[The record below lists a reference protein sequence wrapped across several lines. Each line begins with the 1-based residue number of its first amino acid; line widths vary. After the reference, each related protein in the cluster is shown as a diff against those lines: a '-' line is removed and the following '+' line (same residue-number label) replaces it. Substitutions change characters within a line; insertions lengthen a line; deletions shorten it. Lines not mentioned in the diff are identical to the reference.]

1 MGKKATWILAIKRLV
16 ACNSNEGHKKS
27 RKGRGRLKR
36 GSFFPFFREP
46 SSIEQILEETD
57 QHNVYAP
64 TTQSQSQPESQPQA
78 PPPPPPPQPPPS
90 PPPPQTQSQPQSQSP
105 PQPQSQPQPPKPQA
119 QAQPSS
125 SSSRRHV
132 SPPPKRLTSPPRITS
147 PPKVSHTPEPTLQQR
162 HLSAT
167 RIQAVYRGYTARK
180 NTRNLTGLGRF
191 QKVVTSISVKRQTVN
206 AMKQMQLLI
215 RVQTQIQ
222 SRRVQMLENQAL
234 KPQPDSSNSQN
245 QSEEHWDGSL
255 VTKEEREARLQRKAD
270 ALIKRERAM
279 AYAYSH
285 QLSKGTPTA
294 THNLPWWWKWLQHQL
309 PYHTTATLKNHQ
321 FATTPSRSTHK
332 QLDRPTT
339 PMSSSSTNRFMK
351 ARKAASLYSMKDD
364 DSLRSCPPFS
374 VPHYMSPTAST
385 RAKARPTSNP
395 KERCGTPTTPGSCS
409 DTSKRRL
416 SFPFTPNSARSVGD
430 FSMDSSLGRKPFNR
444 FV

>member
-1 MGKKATWILAIKRLV
+1 MGKKATWILAIRRLV

-46 SSIEQILEETD
+46 SSIEEILGEID
-57 QHNVYAP
+57 QHNAYVP
-64 TTQSQSQPESQPQA
+64 TTQSQPQ
-78 PPPPPPPQPPPS
+78 PPPPPPPS
-90 PPPPQTQSQPQSQSP
+90 PPPQTQTQSQSQSP
-105 PQPQSQPQPPKPQA
+105 PQQPPPQPRSQPQPPKA

-132 SPPPKRLTSPPRITS
+132 SPPPPPPPPKRLTS
-147 PPKVSHTPEPTLQQR
+147 PPKVSHTPEPTLQQH

-180 NTRNLTGLGRF
+180 STRNLTGLGRL

-234 KPQPDSSNSQN
+234 KPQPDNNSQK
-245 QSEEHWDGSL
+245 QSEEHWDDSL
-255 VTKEEREARLQRKAD
+255 ITKEEREARLQRKAD

-294 THNLPWWWKWLQHQL
+294 THKIPWWWKWLQHQL
-309 PYHTTATLKNHQ
+309 PYHTTTTLKNHQ
-321 FATTPSRSTHK
+321 FATTPSRPTHK

-339 PMSSSSTNRFMK
+339 PMSSSSTNRFTK

-374 VPHYMSPTAST
+374 APHYTSPTAST

-409 DTSKRRL
+409 DTSKRRF